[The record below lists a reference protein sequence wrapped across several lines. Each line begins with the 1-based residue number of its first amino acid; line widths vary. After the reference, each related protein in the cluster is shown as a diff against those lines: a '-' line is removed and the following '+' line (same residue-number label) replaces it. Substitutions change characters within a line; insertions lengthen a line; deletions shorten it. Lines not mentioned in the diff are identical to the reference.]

1 MGQNNEHHF
10 IIKELAGESKGQ
22 IECLE
27 ESTKIYIISSDQF
40 KKK

>member
-1 MGQNNEHHF
+1 MGQNNEHHV

-27 ESTKIYIISSDQF
+27 ETTKICISFLDQF
-40 KKK
+40 KIK